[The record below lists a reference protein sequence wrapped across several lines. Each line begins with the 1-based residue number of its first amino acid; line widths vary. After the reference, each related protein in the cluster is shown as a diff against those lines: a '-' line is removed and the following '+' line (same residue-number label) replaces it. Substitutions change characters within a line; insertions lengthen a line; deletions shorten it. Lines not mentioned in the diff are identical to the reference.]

1 MMPNL
6 EPIVTGGLSGLLSTI
21 LVAVGLD
28 RRVARV
34 EREKM
39 DKETFAQ
46 FEKRFDRLERTLREL
61 PDRVGEKVNGH
72 WDGHERR
79 RTR

>member
-1 MMPNL
+1 MPDI
-6 EPIVTGGLSGLLSTI
+6 ESMVTGGLSGLLSTI

-46 FEKRFDRLERTLREL
+46 FEKRFDRLERTLQEL
-61 PDRVGEKVNGH
+61 PERVGEKVNGH
-72 WDGHERR
+72 WDGHDRR
-79 RTR
+79 QR

>member
-1 MMPNL
+1 MPTP
-6 EPIVTGGLSGLLSTI
+6 EAVVTGGLSGLVGTI
-21 LVAVGLD
+21 LVALGFE
-28 RRVARV
+28 RRISRV

-46 FEKRFDRLERTLREL
+46 FEKRFDRLERALQEL

-72 WDGHERR
+72 WDGHDRR
-79 RTR
+79 RG